1 MKEYTYLIKDELGLH
16 ARPAGLLVKMAA
28 KYKCDIQ
35 LGTPAKMVNA
45 KRIIGVMAL
54 TLKQGQKMT
63 MTFSGE
69 DEEEAAAAV
78 EAFLKENAFEPAA
91 R

>member
-1 MKEYTYLIKDELGLH
+1 MKENRYLIRDELGLH

-54 TLKQGQKMT
+54 TLKQGQEMT
-63 MTFSGE
+63 ITFSGE
-69 DEEEAAAAV
+69 DEETAAA
-78 EAFLKENAFEPAA
+78 EIRAFLSENAFEPLD
-91 R
+91 

>member
-1 MKEYTYLIKDELGLH
+1 MTEIKYLINDELGLH

-28 KYKCDIQ
+28 KYKSDIQ

-54 TLKQGQKMT
+54 TLKQGNEMT
-63 MTFSGE
+63 MTFNGE
-69 DEEEAAAAV
+69 DEAEAVAAV
-78 EAFLKENAFEPAA
+78 KEFLAANNFSPA
-91 R
+91 

>member
-1 MKEYTYLIKDELGLH
+1 MIEQRYVINDELGLH

-28 KYKCDIQ
+28 KCKCDVQ

-54 TLKQGQKMT
+54 SLKQGAEMT

-69 DEEEAAAAV
+69 DESEAAEAV
-78 EAFLKENAFEPAA
+78 KVFLLENNFTPLQ
-91 R
+91 

>member
-1 MKEYTYLIKDELGLH
+1 MKECKYLIKDELGLH

-54 TLKQGQKMT
+54 TLKQGQEMT

-69 DEEEAAAAV
+69 DEEDAAAALK
-78 EAFLKENAFEPAA
+78 AFLEENAFEPAG
-91 R
+91 

>member
-1 MKEYTYLIKDELGLH
+1 MKENRYLIRDELGLH

-54 TLKQGQKMT
+54 TLKQGREMT
-63 MTFSGE
+63 ITFSGE
-69 DEEEAAAAV
+69 DEETASAEIR
-78 EAFLKENAFEPAA
+78 AFLSENAFEPLD
-91 R
+91 

>member
-1 MKEYTYLIKDELGLH
+1 MIEQKYLINDELGLH

-28 KYKCDIQ
+28 KFKSDIQ

-54 TLKQGQKMT
+54 TLKQGQEMT

-69 DEEEAAAAV
+69 DEEAAADEV
-78 EAFLKENAFEPAA
+78 KAFLRENNFAA
-91 R
+91 L

>member
-1 MKEYTYLIKDELGLH
+1 MLETIYRIDDEMGLH

-28 KYKCDIQ
+28 KYKSDIQ

-54 TLKQGQKMT
+54 TLKKGKEMT
-63 MTFSGE
+63 RTFKGE
-69 DEEEAAAAV
+69 DEEEASAAIK
-78 EAFLKENAFEPAA
+78 AFLEENQFSPIT
-91 R
+91 

>member
-1 MKEYTYLIKDELGLH
+1 MTEIKYRIDDELGLH

-28 KYKCDIQ
+28 KYQSDIQ

-54 TLKQGQKMT
+54 TLKQGNEMT
-63 MTFSGE
+63 MTFNGE
-69 DEEEAAAAV
+69 DETEAVSAV
-78 EAFLKENAFEPAA
+78 KEFLEANNFSQA
-91 R
+91 

>member
-1 MKEYTYLIKDELGLH
+1 MIEQKYLINDELGLH

-28 KYKCDIQ
+28 KFKSDVQ

-54 TLKQGQKMT
+54 TLKQGQEMM

-69 DEEEAAAAV
+69 DEETAAAEV
-78 EAFLKENAFEPAA
+78 KAFLQENNFAA
-91 R
+91 L